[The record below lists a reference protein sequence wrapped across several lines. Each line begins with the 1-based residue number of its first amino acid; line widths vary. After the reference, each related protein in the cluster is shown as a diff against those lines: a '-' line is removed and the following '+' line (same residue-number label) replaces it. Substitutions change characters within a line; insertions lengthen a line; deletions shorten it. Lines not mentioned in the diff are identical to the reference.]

1 MVAERIESPTQI
13 IHYEQATLDAEYAR
27 WGVIEKRWCS
37 EVSNYCIPYRDGAAA
52 IQHPPSLS
60 FSVSR
65 DFGNQFSFLKEVT
78 LSPEDVGEF
87 SGTVVLI
94 HGYGAKKESWMNTGF
109 YFQALGFRVIEPD
122 LMGQGESQA
131 PLGFGV
137 RDGDLLAEFIEQ
149 IIPVA
154 DEPVYLVGH
163 SMGALAAVKTAR
175 QMDAISGL
183 ILLAPMDRFD
193 RATIGVA
200 HMFKP
205 RLSKLVPDSSIKAGA
220 ELALSRAGITLEQTD
235 MFADLPALSVPILTY
250 GSGMD
255 LASNIRRTERWQGL
269 NNVTRVINNNET
281 HMSVIG
287 ISDTEHAV
295 LKDWLSQTSLFTKNH
310 LSAGR

>member
-27 WGVIEKRWCS
+27 WGVTEKHWCS
-37 EVSNYCIPYRDGAAA
+37 ETSNYCIPYRDGAAVS
-52 IQHPPSLS
+52 QQPPSLS

-78 LSPEDVGEF
+78 LSPDDVGEF

-149 IIPVA
+149 TIPVT

-175 QMDAISGL
+175 KVDAIAGL

-193 RATIGVA
+193 LATIGVA

-220 ELALSRAGITLEQTD
+220 ELALSRAGLTLEQTD
-235 MFADLPALSVPILTY
+235 MFADLPALTVPILTY

-255 LASNIRRTERWQGL
+255 LASNIRRAERWQHVS
-269 NNVTRVINNNET
+269 NVTRVVNNNET

-295 LKDWLSQTSLFTKNH
+295 LKDWLTQSSLITQNQ